1 MLVIAPHTLENKLF
15 TKDSYYYL
23 HIINA
28 KLPHGLL
35 GDFVRF
41 LGWEDSLEKIGYPL
55 QYSWASLMEQLLK
68 TQPAMWETWVQSLGW
83 EDYLEKGKIT
93 HSCVLDWR
101 IP

>member
-1 MLVIAPHTLENKLF
+1 MLVIKNKLF
-15 TKDSYYYL
+15 TKDSYYDL

-28 KLPHGLL
+28 NLLHGLL
-35 GDFVRF
+35 GDFIRF

-68 TQPAMWETWVQSLGW
+68 NQPAMWETWVQSLVW
-83 EDYLEKGKIT
+83 EDSLEKGKVT
-93 HSCVLDWR
+93 HSSVLDWR